1 MRSCKWKVTS
11 SNPLW
16 SLTKKNVI
24 DPTNYEYMI
33 TKYTPMFEAVREV
46 PPIQEEVEHKFIKKN
61 HSRLLILYPI
71 VYLPKP

>member
-1 MRSCKWKVTS
+1 MTTTTQFEDIIMEDTPKFE
-11 SNPLW
+11 
-16 SLTKKNVI
+16 VI
-24 DPTNYEYMI
+24 DQT
-33 TKYTPMFEAVREV
+33 